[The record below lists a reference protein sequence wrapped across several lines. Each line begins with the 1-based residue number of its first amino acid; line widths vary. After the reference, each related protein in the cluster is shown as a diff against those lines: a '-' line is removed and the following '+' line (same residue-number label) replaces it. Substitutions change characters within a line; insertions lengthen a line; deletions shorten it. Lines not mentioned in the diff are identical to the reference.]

1 MAKWV
6 CIIIL
11 AASMIMLEVSGD
23 RPQPERGLGASG
35 AKLQYDDLLVAQSYA
50 SETLLLQWNTSSYL
64 NQIGSIFMGLPRA
77 DNPRL
82 HPSWTQV
89 SCVSEDLVEQ
99 PLN

>member
-1 MAKWV
+1 
-6 CIIIL
+6 
-11 AASMIMLEVSGD
+11 MIMLEVSGD

-50 SETLLLQWNTSSYL
+50 SEKLRVQTSTSNYL
-64 NQIGSIFMGLPRA
+64 GQFLPMLMGHPRA

-89 SCVSEDLVEQ
+89 SCGW
-99 PLN
+99 